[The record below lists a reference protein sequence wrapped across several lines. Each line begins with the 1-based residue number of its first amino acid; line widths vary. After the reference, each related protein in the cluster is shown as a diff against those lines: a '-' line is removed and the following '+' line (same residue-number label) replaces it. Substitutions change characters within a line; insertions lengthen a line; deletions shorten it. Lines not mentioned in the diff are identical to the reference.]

1 VGVCIQHNTLQGVY
15 MKQCRSSWFRIRNI
29 KNSYVSA
36 S

>member
-1 VGVCIQHNTLQGVY
+1 VFVFHINAHQSVY
-15 MKQCRSSWFRIRNI
+15 MKECRSSWFRIRNI